1 MNLCTTML
9 LIILTLFLLQDC
21 LFGLVFPGEWETIKQ
36 EEEARK
42 AAAEAAATGCVNMNI
57 TEPWCD
63 DPADYPDTAITDL
76 ITGQDK
82 SIISNFFDLGLV
94 PFTRP
99 GEDPLSVNEENI
111 CDTVSRYIIPRAA
124 KNKASKFMFIVNHPE
139 GSEDYLQL
147 VKVTT
152 CQAAEEECAQGQLL
166 GYISTRCK
174 QEYSDHKLVALSE
187 TGKELVVDTFSFPS
201 CCSCVFSNQLELRT
215 AD

>member
-1 MNLCTTML
+1 M
-9 LIILTLFLLQDC
+9 LIILMLFLLQDC
-21 LFGLVFPGEWETIKQ
+21 LSGLVFPGEWETIKQ
-36 EEEARK
+36 EEEARRAAV
-42 AAAEAAATGCVNMNI
+42 AAAAAATTGCVNRNI

-82 SIISNFFDLGLV
+82 SLIINFFELG
-94 PFTRP
+94 PFTRDGGTETP
-99 GEDPLSVNEENI
+99 FIVNEENI
-111 CDTVSRYIIPRAA
+111 CDTESRYITPRAA
-124 KNKASKFMFIVNHPE
+124 KNKADKFMFIVNHPA

-147 VKVTT
+147 VKVTS

-187 TGKELVVDTFSFPS
+187 TGEELVVDTFSFPS
-201 CCSCVFSNQLELRT
+201 CCSCVFSNQLELRNV
-215 AD
+215 